1 MSSDFNHD
9 KTINKLAKKA
19 KSGNFFSAIE
29 LSNYYNIGR
38 FVSKNKE
45 KSDYYNGLAYS
56 YFNTQSVKLK
66 KIKINNFRLF
76 EKGIGIEGFD
86 EHLNIFVGNNGA
98 GKTSILDAISLS
110 LSWLSISI
118 NKNGGSG
125 EYVDMGDINNYSDI
139 PYASVASVIELNKS
153 ISASLELSQ
162 AREGTT
168 KIKNKLHEFKIVGDF
183 YKIANG
189 FNSDFNMPLL
199 AYYNVMRSYDV
210 NPKDFKGLDD
220 LYESTVTDK
229 FDAYQKSLTGKT
241 DFKAFIKWYKK
252 SDDILNRRKVNN
264 NRSAVL
270 SELGITEE
278 TVDFL
283 KSISLGNANAKK
295 SLGEINTALTKN
307 EPVLSDD
314 DNLKRNKE
322 IIDKVINIFM
332 DGYTDIEVQLE
343 PMIDLIIKKND
354 KKISVMKLSQG
365 EKTLLSLVLDIAR
378 RLIILN
384 PSLDNPL
391 RGSGIVLIDEFDLHL
406 HPLWQRHMAKN
417 LINTFPNCQF
427 FLTTHSPIVLS
438 EVDRKHVYILSNT
451 ESGHTVIDRPS
462 QTFGLTANEI
472 LNELMTPDDISQLV
486 RSQYVE
492 KELEEIFDLLDQE
505 SATALNS
512 AKGKI
517 NNLEQLLHGDIPELV
532 KAKTQMELI
541 KDWLEDCEKD

>member
-1 MSSDFNHD
+1 MSDFNHD
-9 KTINKLAKKA
+9 KTIKKLDKKA
-19 KSGNFFSAIE
+19 KDGNFYSAIE
-29 LSNYYNIGR
+29 LSNYYNLGR
-38 FVSKNKE
+38 FVVKDKD
-45 KSDYYNGLAYS
+45 KSNYYNGLAYS
-56 YFNTQSVKLK
+56 NFKNQSVKLK

-76 EKGIGIEGFD
+76 DKEIGIDDFD
-86 EHLNIFVGNNGA
+86 EHLNIFIGNNGA

-125 EYVDMGDINNYSDI
+125 EYVDIEDINNYSDI
-139 PYASVASVIELNKS
+139 PYTSVASVINLNKN

-168 KIKNKLHEFKIVGDF
+168 KIKNKLQEFKIIGDF
-183 YKIANG
+183 YKIANS

-220 LYESTVTDK
+220 LYESTITDK

-241 DFKAFIKWYKK
+241 DFRAFIKWYKK
-252 SDDILNRRKVNN
+252 SDDILNRRKVYINK
-264 NRSAVL
+264 SVVL
-270 SELGITEE
+270 SDLGITEE
-278 TVDFL
+278 TFRLL
-283 KSISLGNANAKK
+283 KSLSLENANAKK
-295 SLGEINTALTKN
+295 SLDEIDAVLTEE
-307 EPVLSDD
+307 EPKLPD

-322 IIDKVINIFM
+322 IIDNVIDIFM

-343 PMIDLIIKKND
+343 PMIDLVIKKND

-391 RGSGIVLIDEFDLHL
+391 EGGGIVLVDEFDLHL
-406 HPLWQRHMAKN
+406 HPSWQRDMAKN
-417 LINTFPNCQF
+417 LRRAFPNCQF

-438 EVDRKHVYILSNT
+438 EVDRKHVYMLDND
-451 ESGHTVIDRPS
+451 ENGYTVIQRPS

-472 LNELMTPDDISQLV
+472 LNELMSSDDISQLF

-492 KELEEIFDLLDQE
+492 EKLDEIFDLLDKE
-505 SATALNS
+505 SEEDLSDADI
-512 AKGKI
+512 KI
-517 NNLEQLLHGDIPELV
+517 KKLEEQLHGDIPELI
-532 KAKTQMELI
+532 KAKVQMELI
-541 KDWLEDCEKD
+541 KDWLENNEENT

>member
-391 RGSGIVLIDEFDLHL
+391 TGSGIVLIDEFDLHL